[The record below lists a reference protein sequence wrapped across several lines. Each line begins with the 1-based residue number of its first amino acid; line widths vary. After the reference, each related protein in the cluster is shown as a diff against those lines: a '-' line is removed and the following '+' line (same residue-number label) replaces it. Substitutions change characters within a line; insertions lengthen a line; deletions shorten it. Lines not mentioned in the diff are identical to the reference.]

1 MKAELFRK
9 VGKPE
14 RGFSITL
21 RAASV
26 SYRARLMTSL
36 WISVGLLGNI
46 LNSLGEY
53 DSARRLVEAILPQAL
68 EGSDNLLVGTLYSH
82 LADSHMGLASPDH
95 ENPSTGLSS
104 LKSTWSRAADIAK
117 ADLYID
123 RAREYY
129 KKCEYFDGECDQLMK
144 KAIIAKLRG
153 DEKLAEEWAQNHN
166 RVWEEGMQRIE
177 GDT

>member
-1 MKAELFRK
+1 MEA
-9 VGKPE
+9 
-14 RGFSITL
+14 
-21 RAASV
+21 RANG
-26 SYRARLMTSL
+26 L
-36 WISVGLLGNI
+36 W
-46 LNSLGEY
+46 
-53 DSARRLVEAILPQAL
+53 QAL

-82 LADSHMGLASPDH
+82 LADSHMGLASPAH